1 MVAEVCEVCDR
12 GSGHCANMVGFDSD
26 PDNGDDC
33 ITKCRTCKTSLTFKS
48 REEEECCDHRYVG
61 EDLYRAEADCGLWD
75 EPEWEDP
82 E

>member
-1 MVAEVCEVCDR
+1 MSAEICNVCDR
-12 GSGHCANMVGFDSD
+12 GAGHCANMVGFDSD

-33 ITKCRTCKTSLTFKS
+33 ITKCRTCKTTLTFKS

>member
-1 MVAEVCEVCDR
+1 
-12 GSGHCANMVGFDSD
+12 MVGFDND
-26 PDNGDDC
+26 TDNGDDC
-33 ITKCRTCKTSLTFKS
+33 ITKCRTCKATLTFKS

-61 EDLYRAEADCGLWD
+61 EDLYRAEADSGLWD